1 MIAGERLASQPLTE
15 GATSFWPELPPF
27 GRSRPCHSPA
37 IVGWPTVRAEW
48 LEGPH
53 FYLFHRQGERFV
65 DSFDIATLV
74 LRLWLGAVML
84 AHGINHARNLDGTAS
99 WFASKGFRRA
109 RMIAG
114 GSAFGEVAIG
124 LGIAVGLL
132 TAPAA
137 AGLIATMTVAF
148 GSIHR
153 FAGFFVF
160 ARPDEGWEY
169 VVTLAV
175 AALVLAT
182 IGPGSLS
189 LDATIGIDETLSGWL
204 GAGIGL
210 VGMVVGI
217 GQLAVFWQRPAQET
231 T

>member
-1 MIAGERLASQPLTE
+1 ME
-15 GATSFWPELPPF
+15 
-27 GRSRPCHSPA
+27 
-37 IVGWPTVRAEW
+37 
-48 LEGPH
+48 
-53 FYLFHRQGERFV
+53 
-65 DSFDIATLV
+65 SFDIATLI
-74 LRLWLGAVML
+74 LRLWLAAVML

-99 WFASKGFRRA
+99 WFASKGFRQA
-109 RMIAG
+109 RLNAR

-124 LGIAVGLL
+124 LGLAAGLL

-160 ARPDEGWEY
+160 SRPDEGWEY
-169 VVTLAV
+169 VATLAI

-189 LDATIGIDETLSGWL
+189 IDAAIGIDESLSGWV
-204 GAGIGL
+204 GFGIGL
-210 VGMVVGI
+210 AGVLVGI
-217 GQLAVFWQRPAQET
+217 GQLAAFWRRPEKEAT
-231 T
+231 